1 MRAAIFFLATI
12 PYAAADVVDSD
23 RPYSSQGACYDA
35 VTHEVTCFRAGA
47 TSSNPALTQ
56 TECEAAGNVWYEKGH
71 VGSDGCCLC
80 DSNCDHSLETA
91 DPKTCNYAD
100 ANAGGCYSVSTHT
113 ITCDVAET
121 TCTGSGGYFY
131 AANSKGSDGCCF
143 CDEGCDHSEETGTD
157 CHLDYY
163 DSFQSDGSCYDSTT
177 HVVTCDV
184 SHADCEALGHYWY
197 SPGYV
202 GGSGCCHCYSD
213 CNHDLETGTGC
224 TYNEPGAPPTPQP
237 SEKPTMAPTAAKV
250 VADAA
255 ATTTVGILAAGAA
268 GAAALL

>member
-1 MRAAIFFLATI
+1 M
-12 PYAAADVVDSD
+12 
-23 RPYSSQGACYDA
+23 
-35 VTHEVTCFRAGA
+35 
-47 TSSNPALTQ
+47 TQ

-143 CDEGCDHSEETGTD
+143 CDEGCDHSAETGTD
-157 CHLDYY
+157 CQLKGYADE
-163 DSFQSDGSCYDSTT
+163 SQSDGSCYDPTT
-177 HVVTCDV
+177 HQVTCDV
-184 SHADCEALGHYWY
+184 GHAACDGDYRYWFA
-197 SPGYV
+197 PGYISAW
-202 GGSGCCHCYSD
+202 SGCCHCDASCD
-213 CNHDLETGTGC
+213 HDLETPQVLAKYPGYNCNASIPGDCDPIDLEVVGCSVVYYGADGTQGSGGGH
-224 TYNEPGAPPTPQP
+224 GADYT
-237 SEKPTMAPTAAKV
+237 
-250 VADAA
+250 VAGYLP
-255 ATTTVGILAAGAA
+255 ATDVESHSKIDLDMEEI
-268 GAAALL
+268 

>member
-1 MRAAIFFLATI
+1 M
-12 PYAAADVVDSD
+12 
-23 RPYSSQGACYDA
+23 
-35 VTHEVTCFRAGA
+35 
-47 TSSNPALTQ
+47 TQ

-100 ANAGGCYSVSTHT
+100 ANAGGCYQVSTHS

-121 TCTGSGGYFY
+121 TCLNSGGHFY
-131 AANSKGSDGCCF
+131 AASAMGSDGCCF
-143 CDEGCDHSEETGTD
+143 CDEGCDHAAETGTD
-157 CHLDYY
+157 CHLNYR
-163 DSFQSDGSCYDSTT
+163 DSFQSDGSCYEFST

-184 SHADCEALGHYWY
+184 SHADCEALGRAWY
-197 SPGYV
+197 SPGYIS
-202 GGSGCCHCYSD
+202 GMGGCCHCYSGCD
-213 CNHDLETGTGC
+213 HSLETGTDC
-224 TYNEPGAPPTPQP
+224 TYSEPGHPPTPQP

-250 VADAA
+250 IADAA